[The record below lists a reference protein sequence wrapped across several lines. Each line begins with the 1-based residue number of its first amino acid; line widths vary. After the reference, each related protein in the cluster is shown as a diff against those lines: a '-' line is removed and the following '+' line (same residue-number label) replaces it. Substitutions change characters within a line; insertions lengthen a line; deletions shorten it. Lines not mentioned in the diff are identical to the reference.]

1 LDKRKKLLVFHQALA
16 PYRIDLWNGLNHY
29 FKADIYFIYGNLL
42 EQKFNQDKLK
52 EKLHF
57 TPQYLNT
64 GFRIGFRAFKWGFLS
79 IIRKTNPDIIITY
92 EYSQTTLFI
101 YWIKIL
107 FGFSYQIYSMCDD
120 SMHLATSRKGFRET
134 IRKYLIKR
142 LDGIIVVNREVAGWY
157 KKNYPLKNDCLF
169 FPIIAKDDIFR
180 KDLTLALPQSH
191 NFIRQYKLEGKR
203 CILFVGRLVKIKG
216 LDRLLT
222 AFANAVKAHPETT
235 LIIVGEGDQLSLLIA
250 LARELGI
257 EDKVLFTGRFEGTDL
272 LAWYNI
278 GQLFVLPS
286 HSEAFG
292 AVVNE
297 ALLAGQRVLCSSY
310 AGASEIVDPLKNGGI
325 FNPFDLDELTAMI
338 KSELGN
344 LSGIEYS
351 STIRDSKMNYLFDEY
366 FLSFKDQLELQTNI
380 PHS

>member
-1 LDKRKKLLVFHQALA
+1 MDKRKKLLVFHQALA
-16 PYRIDLWNGLNHY
+16 PYRIDLWNGLNQY
-29 FKADIYFIYGNLL
+29 FDADIYFIYGNLL
-42 EQKFNQDKLK
+42 EQKFNQEKLK

-57 TPQYLNT
+57 TPGYLNT
-64 GFRIGFRAFKWGFLS
+64 GFRIGSRAFKWGFLS
-79 IIRKTNPDIIITY
+79 IIRKKNPDIIITY

-120 SMHLATSRKGFRET
+120 SLHLAKSRKGFRET
-134 IRKYLIKR
+134 IRKYLVKR
-142 LDGIIVVNREVAGWY
+142 LDGLVVVNREVADWY
-157 KKNYPLKNDCLF
+157 KMTYSLKNDCLF
-169 FPIIAKDDIFR
+169 FPIITNDAIFR
-180 KDLTLALPQSH
+180 KELTLALPQSH
-191 NFIRQYKLEGKR
+191 NYIRQYKLEGKK

-222 AFANAVKAHPETT
+222 SFANSIKVYPDTK
-235 LIIVGEGDQLSLLIA
+235 LIIVGEGDQLTSLNTIS
-250 LARELGI
+250 RELEI

-297 ALLAGQRVLCSSY
+297 ALLAGERVLCSSF
-310 AGASEIVDPLKNGGI
+310 AGASEIIDPKKNGGI
-325 FNPFDLDELTAMI
+325 FNPFNQDEL
-338 KSELGN
+338 KSLINAELGN
-344 LSGIEYS
+344 LQGIDFFPA
-351 STIRDSKMNYLFDEY
+351 IRDSKMNYSFDEY